1 VTKRPEPTDLLSD
14 PQFFRTVVDALP
26 DGVYVTDH
34 RRRIVYW
41 NQGAERIAGYPAA
54 EVLGSRCSDD
64 LLVHVDDQGNRLCR
78 TGCPL
83 SATLADGE
91 VRQADLYLQ
100 HRDGHRV
107 PVRVR
112 VAPLRDREGRVAGA
126 VETFADNSARLA
138 SLQRLQELQQLAYL
152 DPLTGVGNRRFAE
165 LTLQA
170 RLDELRRYGWTFAV
184 LFIDIDRFKQVN
196 DTHGHEVGD
205 RVLALVARTIGAS
218 LRSFDFLGRWGGEEF
233 VAVVPMQVESLLAP
247 LAARCRALVERS
259 VLRVDGRPLSVTV
272 SIGATMADPADT
284 PATVVA
290 RADELMYRSKQA
302 GRNRVTLAPPRAGA
316 SAPPGDGR
324 AGATGGPSGPGG
336 PAGP

>member
-1 VTKRPEPTDLLSD
+1 MIQRDDPTDFVPD

-26 DGVYVTDH
+26 DGVYVTD
-34 RRRIVYW
+34 RQRRIVYW
-41 NQGAERIAGYPAA
+41 NRGAEQIAGYAAA

-64 LLVHVDDQGNRLCR
+64 LLMHVDDQGNRLCR

-91 VRQADLYLQ
+91 ARSADLYLQ

-112 VAPLRDREGRVAGA
+112 VAPLRDPQGRITGA
-126 VETFADNSARLA
+126 VEVFADNSARLA
-138 SLQRLQELQQLAYL
+138 SLQRLQELQQLAYI
-152 DPLTGVGNRRFAE
+152 DPVTGVGNRRFAE

-184 LFIDIDRFKQVN
+184 LFIDIDHFKQVN
-196 DTHGHEVGD
+196 DAHGHEVGD
-205 RVLALVARTIGAS
+205 RVLALVARTVAAS

-233 VAVVPMQVESLLAP
+233 IAVVPMQIDSLLAP
-247 LAARCRALVERS
+247 LASRCRALVERS
-259 VLRVDGRPLSVTV
+259 VLRVEGRPLSVTV
-272 SIGATMADPADT
+272 SIGATMAEATDT
-284 PATVVA
+284 PATLVA

-302 GRNRVTLAPPRAGA
+302 GRNRVTLAPPRADA
-316 SAPPGDGR
+316 SAPRGEGRPGGTDGARGPGGR
-324 AGATGGPSGPGG
+324 AGP
-336 PAGP
+336 